1 MVPEALRME
10 RASYVGHTQ
19 GAAETGGGERK
30 AEEGR
35 CSLEVWRSAQTDEWK
50 QSFSPH
56 QVEIGPYVRPEKTEL
71 PRNKRSFSSYLGI
84 SLKVPVLMHSWLQL
98 S

>member
-35 CSLEVWRSAQTDEWK
+35 CSLEVWGSIKAQRAGREV
-50 QSFSPH
+50 SGS
-56 QVEIGPYVRPEKTEL
+56 
-71 PRNKRSFSSYLGI
+71 
-84 SLKVPVLMHSWLQL
+84 
-98 S
+98 